1 MQIATRDG
9 VKLAYSEAGRGGPP
23 IVFIHGLACD
33 SSDFAPQFE
42 YFRERHRVIAI
53 DLRGHGASDAPEGG
67 YSTAALADD
76 VLWLCD
82 ELGVYKPMLVGH
94 SMGGMIALEIA
105 ARRPGAATAI
115 ALLDSPILIP
125 PPVAEALAPFG
136 AALRS
141 PAYRDALVGFMA
153 SNFGPADDP
162 ERKGRIL
169 ERAGRLP
176 QHVGA
181 ACWEQG
187 LASYDSVA
195 AARAC
200 TLPVLYLHAAVPSNL
215 GLLAQLCPRLMVGET
230 VGSGHWHQLEVPDQ
244 VNAMLDRFIDILQT
258 NPAVIGQGNMAP
270 AEAA

>member
-1 MQIATRDG
+1 MEFLTRNG
-9 VKLAYSEAGRGGPP
+9 VQLGYTEAGRGGPP
-23 IVFIHGLACD
+23 IVFIHGMSCD
-33 SSDFAPQFE
+33 SSDFAPQME
-42 YFRERHRVIAI
+42 HFRQRHRVVAL
-53 DLRGHGASDAPEGG
+53 DLRGHGASDAPEGD
-67 YSTAALADD
+67 YSMAALADD

-82 ELGVYKPMLVGH
+82 ELGVYKPVLVGH
-94 SMGGMIALEIA
+94 SMGGVIALEIA
-105 ARRPGAATAI
+105 ARRPEAATAI

-187 LASYDSVA
+187 LASFDSVA

-200 TLPVLYLHAAVPSNL
+200 ALPLLYLHAAVPSDL

-230 VGSGHWHQLEVPDQ
+230 VGAGHWHQLEVPEQ
-244 VNAMLDRFIDILQT
+244 VNAMLERFIGILQN
-258 NPAVIGQGNMAP
+258 NPAVIGRGNVAP